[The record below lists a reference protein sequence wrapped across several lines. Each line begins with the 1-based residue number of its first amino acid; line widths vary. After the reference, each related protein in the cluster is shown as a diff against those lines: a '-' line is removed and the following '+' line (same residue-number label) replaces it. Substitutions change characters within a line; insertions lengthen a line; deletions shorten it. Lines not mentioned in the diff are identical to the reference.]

1 MNIALWPRDSIARRF
16 ALTVSLSVLVTW
28 SLVGLFFVFGGVWA
42 QPSLERSGLLDQ
54 AADMVRII
62 EAAPPPIR
70 EQLASAATTRAF
82 RVDWYAATS
91 PVSTVL
97 EQATG
102 EASEHLRAVMEK
114 LLGDRR
120 LVVVTLKPNGSSDA
134 LMSAPEFQEE
144 RTKYPHGYVLA
155 VQHSDGSWLVFTAP
169 ERLWGLPWQ
178 ERWPIWV
185 AFLTVSTGIVSTIA
199 TRQLVRPIR
208 KFAEA
213 IRNFGTNPQAPPM
226 AKTGPRELTS
236 VITSFNEMQ
245 AQIQK
250 FLAYR
255 TAMLAAISHDLR
267 TPLTRIRLRGE
278 LIEDEVQQARLFRD
292 VDELQAM
299 VDGALAFF
307 RGDAD
312 EEAVTSFDLP
322 GVLHTI
328 ANDFADQDIEIAYAG
343 PSHAVYRGRPF
354 ALKRA
359 FTNLVENAVK
369 YGTPPTIE
377 LSCQEK
383 TITIMVRDQG
393 PGIPAEA
400 LERVFSPFYRLES
413 SRNRTT
419 GGVGLGLTA
428 ALAIIR
434 GHGGDVVLSNLP
446 AGGLGALVTL
456 PRGSPGG

>member
-1 MNIALWPRDSIARRF
+1 MNISLLPRDSIAQRF
-16 ALTVSLSVLVTW
+16 ALTVSLVVVVTW
-28 SLVGLFFVFGGVWA
+28 SLIGLFHIFGGVWA
-42 QPSLERSGLLDQ
+42 QPSLENSGLLDQ
-54 AADMVRII
+54 AANMVRII
-62 EAAPPPIR
+62 EAAPPPVR
-70 EQLASAATTRAF
+70 EQLAGAATTREV
-82 RVDWYAATS
+82 RVGWYAATS

-102 EASEHLRAVMEK
+102 EPPEHGGAVLKK
-114 LLGDRR
+114 LLGDR
-120 LVVVTLKPNGSSDA
+120 LVVRTLKPDRSSDA
-134 LMSAPEFQEE
+134 LMSTPEFQEE
-144 RTKYPHGYVLA
+144 RAKYPHAYVLA
-155 VQHSDGSWLVFTAP
+155 VQHSDGSWLVFTTP
-169 ERLWGLPWQ
+169 QRLWGLPWQ
-178 ERWPIWV
+178 DRWAIWL
-185 AFLTVSTGIVSTIA
+185 AFLTVATGIVSTIA
-199 TRQLVRPIR
+199 TRRLVRPIR

-213 IRNFGTNPQAPPM
+213 IRLFGMNPQAPPM

-245 AQIQK
+245 AQIRK
-250 FLAYR
+250 FVAYR

-278 LIEDEVQQARLFRD
+278 LIEDEGQQARLFRD
-292 VDELQAM
+292 VEELQAM
-299 VDGALAFF
+299 IDGALAFF

-322 GVLHTI
+322 VVLQTI
-328 ANDFADQDIEIAYAG
+328 ANDYADQGIDIAYVG
-343 PSHAVYRGRPF
+343 PSYAVYRGRPF

-359 FTNLVENAVK
+359 FTNLIENAVK

-377 LSCQEK
+377 LTCLEK
-383 TITIMVRDQG
+383 TITVMVKDQG

-434 GHGGDVVLSNLP
+434 GHGGDIVLSNLP
-446 AGGLGALVTL
+446 AGGLGASITL
-456 PRGSPGG
+456 PRIT

>member
-1 MNIALWPRDSIARRF
+1 MNIALLPRDSIARRF
-16 ALTVSLSVLVTW
+16 ALTVVLAVVVTW
-28 SLVGLFFVFGGVWA
+28 SLVGLFDVFGGVWA
-42 QPSLERSGLLDQ
+42 QPSLDRSGLLDQ
-54 AADMVRII
+54 AANMVRII

-70 EQLASAATTRAF
+70 EQLASAATTHAV
-82 RVDWYAATS
+82 RVGWYAATS

-97 EQATG
+97 ERATDQAP
-102 EASEHLRAVMEK
+102 EDSRAVMEK
-114 LLGDRR
+114 VLGDRR
-120 LVVVTLKPNGSSDA
+120 LVVLILKPNGSSDA
-134 LMSAPEFQEE
+134 LMSTPEFQEE
-144 RTKYPHGYVLA
+144 RAKYLQAYVLA
-155 VQHSDGSWLVFTAP
+155 VQYSDGSWLVFTVP
-169 ERLWGLPWQ
+169 ERLWGLPWP
-178 ERWPIWV
+178 ERWAIWL
-185 AFLTVSTGIVSTIA
+185 AFLTVSTGIVSAIA
-199 TRQLVRPIR
+199 TRQLVRPIK

-213 IRNFGTNPQAPPM
+213 IRLFGTNPRAPPI
-226 AKTGPRELTS
+226 AETGPRELMG

-245 AQIQK
+245 AQIQN
-250 FLAYR
+250 FVAYR

-322 GVLHTI
+322 GVLQTI
-328 ANDFADQDIEIAYAG
+328 GNDYADQDIEIVYVG

-359 FTNLVENAVK
+359 FTNLIENAVK

-377 LSCQEK
+377 LTCQET
-383 TITIMVRDQG
+383 TIAIMVRDQG
-393 PGIPAEA
+393 PGIPSEA

-434 GHGGDVVLSNLP
+434 GHGGDIVLSNLP

-456 PRGSPGG
+456 PRIA